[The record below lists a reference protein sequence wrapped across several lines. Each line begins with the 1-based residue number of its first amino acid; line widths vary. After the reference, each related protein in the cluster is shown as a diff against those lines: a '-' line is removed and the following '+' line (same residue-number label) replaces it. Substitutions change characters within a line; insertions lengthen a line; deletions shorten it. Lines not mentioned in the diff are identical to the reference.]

1 MSTPQTVL
9 ILGANGRFGRVAQRA
24 FADAGWAVI
33 AQARGALR
41 DPGHARVRH
50 VALDAAQPGAI
61 IDAARGTTVVVNALN
76 PIYTRWEQEALAL
89 NEAAVTVARG
99 LDATLM
105 LPGNVYNYGR
115 EMPPVITD
123 ATPERPS
130 TRKGEI
136 RCRMEARMR
145 AGCARSIVVRAGD
158 FFGGPGSGSW
168 MDQVIAKDIRRGR
181 ITYPGP
187 LDREHAWAYLPD
199 LARAFVLLAQGRE
212 RLPAHATA
220 LFPGHTLTGTQLA
233 AAVTEAAQALGVLDA
248 AARTR
253 VRALPWGAIG
263 LARLVNPMLREIWR
277 MRYLWQVP
285 HGIDGAGLERIVGA
299 APTTPLPEAM
309 RATLAVI
316 LGLADQP

>member
-1 MSTPQTVL
+1 MPTSKTVL
-9 ILGANGRFGRVAQRA
+9 ILGANGRFGRVAWRA
-24 FADAGWAVI
+24 FAHAGWSVI
-33 AQARGALR
+33 AQSRGPLR
-41 DPGHARVRH
+41 DPGDARVRH
-50 VALDAAQPGAI
+50 VALDAKQPAAI
-61 IDAARGTTVVVNALN
+61 VDAARGAAIVVNALN

-89 NEAAVTVARG
+89 NETAVTVARDLG
-99 LDATLM
+99 ATLM

-123 ATPERPS
+123 TTPERPS

-187 LDREHAWAYLPD
+187 LDRDHAWAYLPD
-199 LARAFVLLAQGRE
+199 LARAFVLLAQGQE
-212 RLPAHATA
+212 RLPGHATV
-220 LFPGHTLTGTQLA
+220 LFSGNTLTGAQLA
-233 AAVTEAAQALGVLDA
+233 AAITEAARAVGVIDSSA
-248 AARTR
+248 PTR

-263 LARLVNPMLREIWR
+263 VARFVNPMLREIWR
-277 MRYLWQVP
+277 MRYLWQIP
-285 HGIDGAGLERIVGA
+285 HRIDGAGMERIVGIV
-299 APTTPLPEAM
+299 PSTPLAEAI
-309 RATLAVI
+309 RATLAI
-316 LGLADQP
+316 FPAPGEH

>member
-41 DPGHARVRH
+41 DPGDARVRH

-136 RCRMEARMR
+136 RCLMEARMR

-248 AARTR
+248 AAPTR